1 MKKIPLLIILFHLA
15 LISLAQNQQSS
26 DSGRSDKGKNKKQD
40 NSIGIG
46 IEAGLNFAN
55 VSNAASINGKS
66 QTGFHVGIFLAPVTH
81 SILSSHTEIIF
92 SQQGYDYSTDSST
105 GSVKL
110 NYLTL
115 AQLMAINITKYVQIQ
130 LGGQFSYLL
139 NAKADSSQPSTGNAS
154 ADKILSF
161 YNRFDY
167 GFAVGLEIHPYAG
180 IIIGAK
186 YNISLSNL
194 YKEPSATGN
203 GSMPSFIPSTSSIN
217 LKNNVVQ
224 LSVGY
229 RF

>member
-1 MKKIPLLIILFHLA
+1 MRNTCCCLLLLICTCCF
-15 LISLAQNQQSS
+15 AQTSTR
-26 DSGRSDKGKNKKQD
+26 DSVRQNKEMKRKNDQGG
-40 NSIGIG
+40 IGIG
-46 IEAGLNFAN
+46 FKFGLNFAN
-55 VSNAASINGKS
+55 VTNAASINSGS
-66 QTGFHVGIFLAPVTH
+66 QTGFHAGIFISPPTR

-92 SQQGYDYSTDSST
+92 SRQGYNYESDSSS

-115 AQLMAINITKYVQIQ
+115 AQLMAINITRYVQIQ

-139 NAKADSSQPSTGNAS
+139 NAKVDSSKPSTGYAGV
-154 ADKILSF
+154 DKILSF

-180 IIIGAK
+180 IVIGVK

-194 YKEPSATGN
+194 YKQPSTTD
-203 GSMPSFIPSTSSIN
+203 SIPSFIPSTSSIN